1 MPLETLANIK
11 SNLGVS
17 TSADDTLLSQMQAAA
32 DAYIQTFCGRSFG
45 GGTFTEYHPGGAR
58 LAFLSN
64 FPVGTLT
71 SVHVDVDRQYPADS
85 LMPTSRYVLYPGRG
99 VIECL
104 DGAFVPSLPGWRVS
118 DDAFPDAV
126 RVVYTTPSGS
136 VPGTILRAYSELVGH
151 WYRTAKTHE
160 ATGQINVIEQAG
172 TIYPWGQST
181 GYRVPSAIVDLLQME
196 RVPKV

>member
-11 SNLGVS
+11 AHLGVS

-32 DAYIQTFCGRSFG
+32 DAYIQTFCGRAFG

-64 FPVGTLT
+64 FPVGTVT
-71 SVHVDVDRQYPADS
+71 SVHVDVERQYTSDT
-85 LMPTSRYVLYPGRG
+85 LMPVSRYVLYPGRG

-118 DDAFPDAV
+118 VDAFPDAV
-126 RVVYTTPSGS
+126 RVVYTTPADS
-136 VPGTILRAYSELVGH
+136 VPGTITRAYSELIGH

-160 ATGQINVIEQAG
+160 ATGQVNVIQQTG
-172 TIYPWGQST
+172 TVYPWGQST
-181 GYRVPSAIVDLLQME
+181 GYRVPTAIVDLLNFE
-196 RVPKV
+196 RTPKV

>member
-1 MPLETLANIK
+1 MPLETLVNIK

-17 TSADDTLLSQMQAAA
+17 TSADDTLLSQMQAEA
-32 DAYIQTFCGRSFG
+32 DAYIQTFCGRAFG

-64 FPVGTLT
+64 FPVDALT
-71 SVHVDVDRQYPADS
+71 SVHVDVERQYTSDT
-85 LMPTSRYVLYPGRG
+85 LMSTSRYVLYPGRG
-99 VIECL
+99 VIESL

-118 DDAFPDAV
+118 EDAFPDAV
-126 RVVYTTPSGS
+126 RVAYATPTGS
-136 VPGTILRAYSELVGH
+136 VPGTILRAYSELIGH

-160 ATGQINVIEQAG
+160 ATGQVNIVEQSG
-172 TIYPWGQST
+172 TVYPWGQST

-196 RVPKV
+196 RVPAV

>member
-11 SNLGVS
+11 AHLGVS

-32 DAYIQTFCGRSFG
+32 EAYIQTFCGRAFG

-64 FPVGTLT
+64 FPVGALT
-71 SVHVDVDRQYPADS
+71 SVHVDVERQYTSDT
-85 LMPTSRYVLYPGRG
+85 LMPASRYVLYPGRG
-99 VIECL
+99 VIESL

-118 DDAFPDAV
+118 EEAFPDAV
-126 RVVYTTPSGS
+126 RVVYTTPSGN

-151 WYRTAKTHE
+151 WYRTAKTHV
-160 ATGQINVIEQAG
+160 ATGQVNIVEQSG
-172 TIYPWGQST
+172 TVYPWGQSL

-196 RVPKV
+196 RVPRV